1 MVTLADVARQAGV
14 SASTV
19 SYVLSGKR
27 SISRGTRER
36 VQRAIADLNY
46 HPHAG
51 ARALASNRSNVLA
64 LMVPLRS
71 DMYVPVIM
79 EIVTAIVAEAREF
92 DQDVLLLT
100 GPEGGDGLRRVVR
113 SGRADA
119 LILMDVELEDRRIP
133 VLREVATPAVLIGL
147 PSDSAGLTCIDLD
160 FAATGAACADHLA
173 DLGHRDVALIGESQ
187 EVYRRHTGFAE
198 RTLAGFLGRAT
209 ERGLRSVH
217 RPCDGTFESAAGT
230 LTRIIGERPSTTG
243 FVVQNEAAIPP
254 LMSLL
259 RQLGRLVPEESSV
272 LAICPD
278 QVALQTSPQL
288 TSVSIPAA
296 EMGRGAVR
304 LAMAQ
309 LEGRPTIGTT
319 LLPPKLTVR
328 ESTGRLPPPAR

>member
-1 MVTLADVARQAGV
+1 MVTLADVAREAGV

-27 SISRGTRER
+27 SISRITRER
-36 VQRAIADLNY
+36 VQSAIDDLGY
-46 HPHAG
+46 TPHAG
-51 ARALASNRSNVLA
+51 ARALASNRSSVLA

-79 EIVTAIVAEAREF
+79 EIVTAVVTAAREF
-92 DQDVLLLT
+92 DHDVLLLT
-100 GPEGGDGLRRVVR
+100 GDEGSDGLRRVVR

-133 VLREVATPAVLIGL
+133 VLREGTTPAVLIGL
-147 PSDSAGLTCIDLD
+147 PSDSTGLTCIDLD
-160 FAATGAACADHLA
+160 FAATGAACANHLA
-173 DLGHRDVALIGESQ
+173 DLGHRDIALIGESQ
-187 EVYRRHTGFAE
+187 DVYRRHTGFAE
-198 RTLAGFLGRAT
+198 RTLAGLRERAAQ
-209 ERGLRSVH
+209 RGLRLAH
-217 RPCDGTFESAAGT
+217 RPCEGSYESVAGT
-230 LTRIIGERPSTTG
+230 LTRILGERPSTTG

-259 RQLGRLVPEESSV
+259 RQLGRSVPEENSV

-278 QVALQTSPQL
+278 QVAQQTSPQL
-288 TSVSIPAA
+288 TSVPIPAE

-309 LEGRPTIGTT
+309 LAGQSTVGST
-319 LLPPKLTVR
+319 LLPPKLTIR
-328 ESTGRLPPPAR
+328 ESTAAR

>member
-1 MVTLADVARQAGV
+1 MVTLADVARAAGV

-27 SISRGTRER
+27 SISGITRER
-36 VQRAIADLNY
+36 VQSAIDDLGY
-46 HPHAG
+46 TPHAG

-71 DMYVPVIM
+71 DMFVPVIM
-79 EIVTAIVAEAREF
+79 EIVTAVVTAAREF

-100 GPEGGDGLRRVVR
+100 GDEGGDGLRRIVR

-119 LILMDVELEDRRIP
+119 LILMDVELDDRRIP

-147 PSDSAGLTCIDLD
+147 PSDSTGLTCIDLD

-173 DLGHRDVALIGESQ
+173 DLGHRDVALIGENQ
-187 EVYRRHTGFAE
+187 DVYRRHTGFAE
-198 RTLAGFLGRAT
+198 RTLTGFRKRAAQ
-209 ERGLRSVH
+209 RRLRFVH
-217 RPCDGTFESAAGT
+217 RPCEGTYESAAGT
-230 LTRIIGERPSTTG
+230 LTRIFGERPSTTG
-243 FVVQNEAAIPP
+243 FVVQNEAAIAP

-259 RQLGRLVPEESSV
+259 RQLGRSVPEENSV

-278 QVALQTSPQL
+278 QVAQQTSPQL
-288 TSVSIPAA
+288 TSVPIPAE

-309 LEGRPTIGTT
+309 LSGQSTVGST
-319 LLPPKLTVR
+319 LLPPKLTIR
-328 ESTGRLPPPAR
+328 ESTAAR

>member
-1 MVTLADVARQAGV
+1 MVTLADVARKAGV

-27 SISRGTRER
+27 SISEITRER
-36 VQRAIADLNY
+36 VQQAIADLGY

-51 ARALASNRSNVLA
+51 ARALASNHSNVLA

-79 EIVTAIVAEAREF
+79 EIVTAVVTAAREF

-100 GPEGGDGLRRVVR
+100 GNEGGDGLRRVVR

-119 LILMDVELEDRRIP
+119 LILMDIELDDRRIP
-133 VLREVATPAVLIGL
+133 VLREVSTPAVLIGL
-147 PSDSAGLTCIDLD
+147 PSDSSGLTCIDLD

-198 RTLAGFLGRAT
+198 RTLAGFQERAAV
-209 ERGLRSVH
+209 RGLRSMH
-217 RPCDGTFESAAGT
+217 RPCEGTYESAAGT
-230 LTRIIGERPSTTG
+230 LTRILGERPSTTG

-259 RQLGRLVPEESSV
+259 RQLGRLVPEENSV
-272 LAICPD
+272 VAICPD

-288 TSVSIPAA
+288 TSVSIPAE

-309 LEGRPTIGTT
+309 LEGQHTVGST
-319 LLPPKLTVR
+319 LLPPKLQVR
-328 ESTGRLPPPAR
+328 DSTAARLR

>member
-1 MVTLADVARQAGV
+1 MVTLADVARRAGV

-27 SISRGTRER
+27 SISQGTRDR
-36 VQRAIADLNY
+36 VERAITDLGY

-51 ARALASNRSNVLA
+51 ARALASSRSNVLA

-79 EIVTAIVAEAREF
+79 EIVTAVVSAARRY

-100 GPEGGDGLRRVVR
+100 GHEGGDGLRRVVNT
-113 SGRADA
+113 GRADA
-119 LILMDVELEDRRIP
+119 LILMDVELDDVRIP
-133 VLREVATPAVLIGL
+133 VLRDVATPAVLIGL
-147 PSDSAGLTCIDLD
+147 PSDTEGLTCIDLD

-173 DLGHRDVALIGESQ
+173 DLGHRDVALIGESPG
-187 EVYRRHTGFAE
+187 VYHRHTGFAE
-198 RTLAGFLGRAT
+198 RTLTGFASRAA
-209 ERGLRSVH
+209 ERGLRAVH
-217 RPCDGTFESAAGT
+217 RPCDGTFESVAGT
-230 LTRIIGERPSTTG
+230 LTRILGERPSTTG

-259 RQLGRLVPEESSV
+259 RQLGRLVPEENSV
-272 LAICPD
+272 VAICPD
-278 QVALQTSPQL
+278 QVALQSSPRL
-288 TSVSIPAA
+288 TSVSIPAE

-309 LEGRPTIGTT
+309 LDGEPTTGST
-319 LLPPKLTVR
+319 LIPPRLTIR
-328 ESTGRLPPPAR
+328 ESSTIA